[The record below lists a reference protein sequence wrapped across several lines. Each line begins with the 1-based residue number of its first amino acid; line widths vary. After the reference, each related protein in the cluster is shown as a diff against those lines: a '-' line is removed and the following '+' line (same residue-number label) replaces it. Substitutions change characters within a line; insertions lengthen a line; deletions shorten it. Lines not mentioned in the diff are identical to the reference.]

1 MTSSAPHRYY
11 RCNHRSKVILFQCL
25 HMHVVLCT
33 VDDGTSLLSDNHK
46 DLVRSTKYHIEI
58 ENINARELQRR
69 RSALQPHSTTP
80 PGLRTSTPYKNQTA
94 LVVGSWSHDR
104 RNTRTEQTKL
114 AGSMWRARKRII
126 HLLARPKQ
134 NFDHGQTKKCAKR
147 LSSIPLKS
155 RKQQ

>member
-11 RCNHRSKVILFQCL
+11 RCNHRSKVLI
-25 HMHVVLCT
+25 VLKVYRCMLCFVSST
-33 VDDGTSLLSDNHK
+33 RTPVWWAITTKTYCAQPNMTLRSRTPMRKSSDADD
-46 DLVRSTKYHIEI
+46 
-58 ENINARELQRR
+58 
-69 RSALQPHSTTP
+69 QPYGTTP

-94 LVVGSWSHDR
+94 FVVGSWSHDR

-147 LSSIPLKS
+147 LSSISLKS

>member
-1 MTSSAPHRYY
+1 MISSAPHRYY
-11 RCNHRSKVILFQCL
+11 RCNHRSKVLIISKVYRRMLYFVPSTRTPVCWAITTNTYRAQRNITL
-25 HMHVVLCT
+25 RSITSMRESSDA
-33 VDDGTSLLSDNHK
+33 DD
-46 DLVRSTKYHIEI
+46 
-58 ENINARELQRR
+58 
-69 RSALQPHSTTP
+69 QPYGTTP
-80 PGLRTSTPYKNQTA
+80 LGLRTSTPHKNQTA
-94 LVVGSWSHDR
+94 FVVGSWSHDR
-104 RNTRTEQTKL
+104 QNTRTEQTKL